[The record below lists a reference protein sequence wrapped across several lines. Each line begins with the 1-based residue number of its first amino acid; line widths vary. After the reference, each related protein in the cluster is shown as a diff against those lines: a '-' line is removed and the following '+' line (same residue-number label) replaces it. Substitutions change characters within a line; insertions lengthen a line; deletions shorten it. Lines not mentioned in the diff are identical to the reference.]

1 VAEAVLLS
9 TLLSSLHALWSSCA
23 LAAAFAEP
31 GLTEQTKGGAAI
43 LGLTILFMLGFSLL
57 TIGGSIAVIVLLAR
71 RWLARHS
78 GAGARVGAWLVGG
91 VAGVSVIAL
100 CVQPLFLLSL
110 FLAAWV
116 ADVFY

>member
-1 VAEAVLLS
+1 MLS
-9 TLLSSLHALWSSCA
+9 A
-23 LAAAFAEP
+23 LARVLAEP

-43 LGLTILFMLGFSLL
+43 LGFTILFMLGLSLL
-57 TIGGSIAVIVLLAR
+57 TIGGSTTVIALLAR

-78 GAGARVGAWLVGG
+78 GAGARVGAWLIGG
-91 VAGVSVIAL
+91 AAGVSILAL

>member
-1 VAEAVLLS
+1 MLLS
-9 TLLSSLHALWSSCA
+9 ALHQPWLSRLSLVALR
-23 LAAAFAEP
+23 AEP

-43 LGLTILFMLGFSLL
+43 LGFTVLFMLGLSLL

-71 RWLARHS
+71 RWLARHP
-78 GAGARVGAWLVGG
+78 GTGARVGAWLVGG
-91 VAGVSVIAL
+91 VAGASIIAL

>member
-1 VAEAVLLS
+1 MLLS
-9 TLLSSLHALWSSCA
+9 ALQSLCSSCA
-23 LAAAFAEP
+23 LALALAEP
-31 GLTEQTKGGAAI
+31 GLTEQTRGGAAI
-43 LGLTILFMLGFSLL
+43 LGLTILFMLGLSLL

-71 RWLARHS
+71 RWLARHP